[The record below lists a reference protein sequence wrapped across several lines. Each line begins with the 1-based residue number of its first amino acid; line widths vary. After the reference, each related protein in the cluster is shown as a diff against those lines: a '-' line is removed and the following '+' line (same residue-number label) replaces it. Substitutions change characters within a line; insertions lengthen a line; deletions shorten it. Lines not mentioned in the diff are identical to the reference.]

1 MSKILF
7 DSRYPYPGQLCYKQ
21 TKLKSPQGLQ
31 RNLDNIYLV
40 FHKKKQQIQQTKIE
54 YRKLMSLSLNYGFLL
69 VLHRP

>member
-40 FHKKKQQIQQTKIE
+40 FHKKNNKFNKQKSNIE
-54 YRKLMSLSLNYGFLL
+54 N
-69 VLHRP
+69 